1 MRGDRSNDPHGSE
14 DRRSDAEPATPG
26 AGSARPDADRETAED
41 DLRATGDS
49 IRADAGR
56 LAAVEDDK
64 GALAV
69 DDPQFDR
76 LSDEAVELASRIARE
91 TRAERQPSQEID

>member
-41 DLRATGDS
+41 DLRATA
-49 IRADAGR
+49 IRSGPTPAVWPRSRTTRAPSRSTIRNSTGCPTRRWSSRPGSHAR
-56 LAAVEDDK
+56 LA
-64 GALAV
+64 
-69 DDPQFDR
+69 P
-76 LSDEAVELASRIARE
+76 SAS
-91 TRAERQPSQEID
+91 